1 MFVLLDT
8 GQHGAHIQGSH
19 CIVENCFRRS
29 LDTNRRT
36 EVNSFV
42 LCNYFVLVQMNC
54 IVLFI
59 YIAIVL

>member
-19 CIVENCFRRS
+19 CNVENCFRRS
-29 LDTNRRT
+29 LDTNRRQLKCL
-36 EVNSFV
+36 VV